1 MMDFARNQ
9 HLAKLR
15 WEVHRTGGD
24 VRVADAEHQHHAAL
38 RGDEHR
44 HSLRRLPPAP
54 EADTPRGAAPSDH
67 FLTAVSSAPGE
78 LRHRSSP
85 LKPDLVAKLKQCD
98 GQGR

>member
-1 MMDFARNQ
+1 MMNFARDQ

-54 EADTPRGAAPSDH
+54 EGDTPRARRPQITSLLLCRQRLADCGIAARLSNMIWWPN
-67 FLTAVSSAPGE
+67 
-78 LRHRSSP
+78 
-85 LKPDLVAKLKQCD
+85 
-98 GQGR
+98 